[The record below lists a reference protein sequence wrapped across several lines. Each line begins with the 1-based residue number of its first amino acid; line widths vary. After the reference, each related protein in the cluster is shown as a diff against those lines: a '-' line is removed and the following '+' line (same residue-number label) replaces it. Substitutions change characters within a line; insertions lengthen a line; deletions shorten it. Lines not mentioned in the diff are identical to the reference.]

1 MNCHY
6 LILWSVCGVLCVQQ
20 RLFWYVVCCE
30 CSNDYFGVW
39 CAINAAMIIL
49 VCGVLWVQ
57 RRLFRYVVCYECRND
72 YFGVWCAMS
81 AATIIL
87 SFFLY
92 TINLQQKGHKFWH
105 LFLKPFQLLQSI
117 FFLSA
122 RERIISTSK
131 QSFLCIYYLGLGKF
145 WLNKKPYHHRIKYN
159 FECLSLRLYSV
170 RWLQLLL
177 PECW

>member
-57 RRLFRYVVCYECRND
+57 QRLFWYVVCYECSND
-72 YFGVWCAMS
+72 YFVLFS
-81 AATIIL
+81 LYDKFAAKRTQILTPIFETFSIITEHIL
-87 SFFLY
+87 SFG
-92 TINLQQKGHKFWH
+92 KRADH
-105 LFLKPFQLLQSI
+105 LHEQTVFFMYLL
-117 FFLSA
+117 F
-122 RERIISTSK
+122 RT
-131 QSFLCIYYLGLGKF
+131 
-145 WLNKKPYHHRIKYN
+145 W
-159 FECLSLRLYSV
+159 
-170 RWLQLLL
+170 
-177 PECW
+177 